1 MSVYD
6 GVAVCN
12 VCPHECRLNE
22 GERGFCRA
30 RINIGGTVVAE
41 NYGRITSIG
50 LDPIEK
56 KPLSDFY
63 PGSLILS
70 VGSYGCNLRCPFC
83 QNHEVA
89 DVGPSDVS
97 YRFVDPH
104 ELADMAAALRE
115 QGNIGVAFTYNEPV
129 VGWEYVRD
137 ASGLVRAR
145 GMKTVLVTN
154 GCASE
159 EVWEG
164 LLSCTDA
171 MNIDLKAFHESF
183 YRGVCGDLET
193 VKRNI
198 EEAAER
204 CHVELTALII
214 PGENDTS
221 EEMREMAEWIA
232 GIDPSITL
240 HVTRFFPRHRMR
252 DRKATEVKEVYR
264 LASEARKYIENVVVG
279 NC

>member
-12 VCPHECRLNE
+12 VCPHKCRLNE

-63 PGSLILS
+63 PESLILS

-83 QNHEVA
+83 QNHEIA
-89 DVGPSDVS
+89 DAGPSDVS
-97 YRFVDPH
+97 YRFVAPH
-104 ELADMAAALRE
+104 ELADMAESLGE

-129 VGWEYVRD
+129 IGWEYVRD
-137 ASGLVRAR
+137 ASGIVKAR

-154 GCASE
+154 GFASE
-159 EVWEG
+159 EVWDV
-164 LLSCTDA
+164 LLSRTDA
-171 MNIDLKAFHESF
+171 MNIDLKAFHKSF
-183 YRGVCGDLET
+183 YMGVCGELET

-198 EEAAER
+198 EEAAKR
-204 CHVELTALII
+204 CHVELTALIV
-214 PGENDTS
+214 PGENDTP

-240 HVTRFFPRHRMR
+240 HVTRFFPRHRMK
-252 DRKATEVKEVYR
+252 DRNATEVKEVYR